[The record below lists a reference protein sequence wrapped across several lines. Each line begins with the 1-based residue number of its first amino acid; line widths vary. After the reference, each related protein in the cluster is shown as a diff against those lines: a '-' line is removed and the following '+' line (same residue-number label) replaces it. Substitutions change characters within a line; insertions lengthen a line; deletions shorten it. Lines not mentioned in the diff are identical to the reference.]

1 MTKPD
6 PKVRN
11 WATEL
16 LGSKAV
22 ISPLFGGAN
31 NCVFRC
37 SGANNELVIKS
48 YCDSGPKN
56 GVSRLAAEAA
66 FFRHAALHAANETPK
81 LLGVNEVENM
91 IAMSFVPGESICQIA
106 HTSSSDI
113 LSLLGYY
120 EKINQAGQP
129 LSNYSIMARDGYLSI
144 SEHIANV
151 ELRLAALGVDHI
163 PRGLRTL
170 ALSTLKNV
178 SARFE
183 TATKIILRSIDS
195 GAISD
200 KLPMKYMQLSPGDFG
215 FHNVIRHENGL
226 VVIDFEY
233 AGLDDPAKTV
243 ADFFLQPK
251 VGIDRTFFDQV
262 VSRMAIAIPPKTL
275 RSRAL
280 VLGRLLSIKWLA
292 IILGP
297 LDRERYPSFISR
309 HGSAAMPRLLE
320 RLQLAQKNSLF
331 ELKNGAN

>member
-1 MTKPD
+1 MASLD

-11 WATEL
+11 WAAEL

-22 ISPLFGGAN
+22 VRPLFGGAN

-37 SGANNELVIKS
+37 SGADHELVIKS
-48 YCDSGPKN
+48 YCDSDPKD
-56 GVSRLAAEAA
+56 GVSRLAAEVA
-66 FFRHAALHAANETPK
+66 FFRHAAVYAPNETPK

-91 IAMSFVPGESICQIA
+91 IAMSFVPGESICQID

-113 LSLLGYY
+113 SSLLSYY
-120 EKINQAGQP
+120 KKINQAGKL
-129 LSNYSIMARDGYLSI
+129 LSNYPIMARDGYLSI

-163 PRGLRTL
+163 PRGFRTL
-170 ALSTLKNV
+170 ALSTLKDV

-183 TATKIILRSIDS
+183 TAKKIVLRSIDS

-200 KLPMKYMQLSPGDFG
+200 QLPMKFMQLSPGDFG
-215 FHNVIRHENGL
+215 FHNVIRRENGL

-243 ADFFLQPK
+243 ADFFLQPR

-262 VSRMAIAIPPKTL
+262 VSRMAIAIPPSTL

-297 LDRERYPSFISR
+297 LDQERYPSFLSR
-309 HGSAAMPRLLE
+309 HGSAAVTRLLE
-320 RLQLAQKNSLF
+320 RLQLAQKISLF
-331 ELKNGAN
+331 ELTNGAY